1 MKRLSTLE
9 VLMYRREIKATFA
22 VAVAVL
28 ALAFLLPGCGELN
41 NSGDP
46 PPNFPPKVFL
56 ANIPIDSASFLFNPE
71 IHWYAT
77 DRDGY
82 ITKYRYNVV
91 TFDDMVFDGGNVCPE
106 CYIEQSRQNGYQGWT
121 EIVVG
126 EVPVST
132 SGTVRL
138 FAHENPDSFVS
149 QCFFI
154 QAEDNF
160 AARSEVVFRV
170 LKRAN
175 HLPDTE
181 VQSIESPV
189 IAGTCS
195 ESCFQL
201 SGISVQWSGSDE
213 LDYPGKQPDFE
224 YYWAVYGPFEEV
236 DDTVGI
242 IWDNYEVDHSWNRDS
257 TDVWTTSTFGSLTNL
272 FRGLDS
278 IDSTL
283 MGYFVFKVTCRDDAF
298 AEDPTPA
305 VSVFEAIQ
313 PACERGILLIDNSL
327 YWPHTPGTLW
337 AECDPCCTFGGEL
350 MTERYFPYWRHLF
363 EEAGYPV
370 DSIYHGL
377 KGNTEFDIPPA
388 KDLITRYKLVV
399 MINEAYY
406 YTYESNQPWFERLA
420 EYMDIGGKVMVMG
433 RNQFGVILDGPPAI
447 IPLSSSSIASNYF
460 TIEGQYSANWITSWL
475 NFIIACTIEHSNEEF
490 IGAGSL
496 VSGLP
501 DLNTSFEHL
510 EEYYGNAGFRGC
522 DGNPYNYDMWCEYG
536 DTPFTPY
543 PYRGVPAVNF
553 YESSGQGQGIYLAFS
568 TYGSEG
574 DIDGGVCGVRYDTGC
589 YKSAAF
595 GFPLYAIE
603 EEDAIGLLK
612 GMIDW
617 FDID

>member
-1 MKRLSTLE
+1 
-9 VLMYRREIKATFA
+9 MYRREIEATSA
-22 VAVAVL
+22 VALAVL
-28 ALAFLLPGCGELN
+28 ALVFLLPGCGELSN
-41 NSGDP
+41 NGDP

-82 ITKYRYNVV
+82 ITKYRYDVV
-91 TFDDMVFDGGNVCPE
+91 TFDDMMFDGDNVCPE
-106 CYIEQSRQNGYQGWT
+106 CFIEASRQNGYQGWT
-121 EIVVG
+121 EIVVK

-132 SGTVRL
+132 SGTIRL

-160 AARSEVVFRV
+160 GARSEVVFRV

-175 HLPDTE
+175 HLPDTR
-181 VQSIESPV
+181 VDSIPSPV

-201 SGISVQWSGSDE
+201 SGISVRWSGSDL

-224 YYWAVYGPFEEV
+224 FHWTVYGPFEDV

-257 TDVWTTSTFGSLTNL
+257 TDIWTSSTFGSLTNL
-272 FRGLDS
+272 FRGLGS
-278 IDSTL
+278 ADSTL
-283 MGYFVFKVTCRDDAF
+283 TGYFVFKVACRDDAF
-298 AEDPTPA
+298 AVDPTPA

-313 PACERGILLIDNSL
+313 PACERGILLIDNTG
-327 YWPHTPGTLW
+327 YWKHSPGALW
-337 AECDPCCTFGGEL
+337 GECGTCCTYGGDL
-350 MTERYFPYWRHLF
+350 MTGRYFPYWRHLF
-363 EEAGYPV
+363 EEAGHPV
-370 DSIYHGL
+370 DTIYHGL
-377 KGNTEFDIPPA
+377 KGSSEFDVPPPRE
-388 KDLITRYKLVV
+388 LITRYKLVV
-399 MINEAYY
+399 MLNESYY
-406 YTYESNQPWFERLA
+406 YNAGSELPMYQRLS
-420 EYMDIGGKVMVMG
+420 EYMDIGGKVMMIG
-433 RNQFGVILDGPPAI
+433 RNQFGIVLDGPAGI
-447 IPLSSSSIASNYF
+447 IPMSPSSMAWNYF
-460 TIEGQYSANWITSWL
+460 TIEGQYSANWINSWL
-475 NFIIACTIEHSNEEF
+475 CSIISCTCDHSNEEF

-501 DLNTSFEHL
+501 DLDASFEHL
-510 EEYYGNAGFRGC
+510 EEYYGSFDSFRGC
-522 DGNPYNYDMWCEYG
+522 DGNPYNYDMWCVHG
-536 DTPFTPY
+536 NTPFTPY
-543 PYRGVPAVNF
+543 PFRGVPAVNF
-553 YESSGQGQGIYLAFS
+553 YESSGQGQGVYLAFS

-589 YKSAAF
+589 HKSAAF

-603 EEDAIGLLK
+603 EEDAIGLLR